1 MISEI
6 NCMIKEIRISKGYSQ
21 EELAERSGVSVRSIQ
36 RIENGESTP
45 RGSTLQLISKA
56 LEVDLSVLLLEEKT
70 NKKTVKELSK
80 IQLMYLVSL
89 AGVIMPLGG
98 NFIAPAIVWKINK
111 NESELINKV
120 GKNIIFTQLL
130 YSIITTTIMTGW
142 IVLGKILRINYYLEF
157 LIVVGFAFAIV
168 NYGWLLYA
176 GVKTKETIKR
186 YYIAFYKI

>member
-1 MISEI
+1 MISGI
-6 NCMIKEIRISKGYSQ
+6 NGMIKEIRISKGYSQ

-56 LEVDLSVLLLEEKT
+56 LEVDVLVLLPEEKA
-70 NKKTVKELSK
+70 NKKITKEMSSV
-80 IQLMYLVSL
+80 QLMYLVSL
-89 AGVIMPLGG
+89 AGVIMPFM
-98 NFIAPAIVWKINK
+98 NVIAPAIVWRVNK
-111 NESELINKV
+111 KESVVVNKV

-130 YSIITTTIMTGW
+130 YSVVTTIMTMLA
-142 IVLGKILRINYYLEF
+142 VFGKILRFDYVLEF
-157 LIVVGFAFAIV
+157 LALGGFAFAIV

-176 GVKTKETIKR
+176 GIKTKETIKR